1 MILSTVFR
9 PYQYQQTAIDWVLDH
24 PRCAL
29 LLDMG
34 LGKTVCTLS
43 AIDELIYER
52 LEVRKVLV
60 IAPLRVAASVW
71 AQEAEKWD
79 RTRGLTVSR
88 VLGTAV
94 QRRKALRRPADI
106 YVINRENVCWLMK
119 VQDFDFDMVVIDELS
134 SFKSPSAR
142 RFRALRRV
150 IKNARRVVGLTG
162 TPAPNGLMDL
172 WAEMFLIDNGERLG
186 RTLTG
191 FRAMYFRPGWSNGP
205 VVYSYTPLEGS
216 EEAIKAKIADVCIS
230 MKKEDYLDMP
240 DRVFQNVEV
249 ELSREAKA
257 QYAALERDFL
267 LEIDGDEITAL
278 NAGAVNIKLQQVAN
292 GQIYKEDGKYVT
304 LHDAKLD
311 ALEQLIE
318 EANGSPV
325 LVFTAFRSDVERI
338 RSRLGKVVHEL
349 RTERDIAAWNAG
361 GYPVVVAH
369 PASVGHG
376 LNLQQGGH
384 IIIWYGLTWSLELY
398 QQANDRLYRQG
409 QKDTVSVYHLVANG
423 TVDEACLAA
432 LEKKDAGQNALMDY
446 LKARREELKEDKTA

>member
-1 MILSTVFR
+1 MSIEFR
-9 PYQYQQTAIDWVLDH
+9 PYEYQRTAINWILDH
-24 PRCAL
+24 PRCGL

-34 LGKTVCTLS
+34 LGKTICTLS

-52 LEVRKVLV
+52 LEIRKVLV

-71 AQEAEKWD
+71 AQEAAKWGQ
-79 RTRGLTVSR
+79 TRGLTVSR
-88 VLGTAV
+88 VLGSAI
-94 QRRKALRRPADI
+94 QRRKALRQPADI
-106 YVINRENVCWLMK
+106 YVVNRENVCWLMK

-172 WAEMFLIDNGERLG
+172 WAEMYLIDNGERLG
-186 RTLTG
+186 RTITG
-191 FRAMYFRPGWSNGP
+191 YRDAYFRPGWGNGY
-205 VVYSYTPLEGS
+205 VVYSYTPLAGS
-216 EEAIKAKIADVCIS
+216 EAAIKAKIADVCIS

-240 DRVFQNVEV
+240 DRVFQDVEV
-249 ELSREAKA
+249 GLPPAAMA
-257 QYAALERDFL
+257 QYAAMERDFL
-267 LEIDGDEITAL
+267 LQIGDDEITAL
-278 NAGAVNIKLQQVAN
+278 NAGAVNVKLQQMAN
-292 GQIYKEDGKYVT
+292 GQIYKEGGGFVG
-304 LHDAKLD
+304 LHDAKLE
-311 ALEQLIE
+311 ALEQLVE

-325 LVFTAFRSDVERI
+325 LVFTAFRADVERI
-338 RSRLGKVVHEL
+338 RSRLGKAVHGL
-349 RTERDIAAWNAG
+349 DTEKDIAAWNAG
-361 GYPVVVAH
+361 KYPVAVAH
-369 PASVGHG
+369 PASIGHG

-409 QKDTVSVYHLVANG
+409 QTATVSVYHLVAKG

-432 LEKKDAGQNALMDY
+432 LAAKDAGQNALMDY
-446 LKARREELKEDKTA
+446 LKARREELKEEKTA